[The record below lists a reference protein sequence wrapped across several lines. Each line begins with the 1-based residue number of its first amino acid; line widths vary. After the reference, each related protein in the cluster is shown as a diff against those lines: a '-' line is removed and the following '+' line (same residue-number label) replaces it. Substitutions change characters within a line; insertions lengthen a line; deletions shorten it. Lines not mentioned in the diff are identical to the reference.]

1 MGRVYC
7 DHIYDPLGDWS
18 SIMEI
23 IAIILVQIV
32 ALSIVGIRLDRA
44 GRL

>member
-1 MGRVYC
+1 
-7 DHIYDPLGDWS
+7 
-18 SIMEI
+18 MEI